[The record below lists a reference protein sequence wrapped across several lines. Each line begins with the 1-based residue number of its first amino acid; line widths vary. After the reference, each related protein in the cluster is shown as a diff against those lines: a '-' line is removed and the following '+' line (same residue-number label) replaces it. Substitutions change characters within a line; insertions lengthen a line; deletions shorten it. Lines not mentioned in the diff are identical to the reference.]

1 MEKIVLYNGSKIQF
15 NNFLDDEDIDSYLP
29 FMELIRRYNYKVRAS
44 DVLATSEIDVEKE
57 EIKNVIIYADDFSSV
72 TEHVITN
79 FTNIVLLGFDITNLY
94 IQNAPKRVCDSL
106 SAEFSDIIVKVKSD
120 YFQPDTQQ
128 ITDFYELLLSDRNVI
143 GQKIAKKKSCIGLFK
158 SSYPYQNQKN
168 IKRRPVVLL
177 YYGPS
182 GVGKTELAKAI
193 SKLYR
198 GKLTRI
204 QFSMMQTEEAYKY
217 IFGDEH
223 SHSSLARDLL
233 ARDSNVV
240 LIDEFDKVSP
250 GLYNVFYQMFDEGSY
265 EDTNYSV
272 DVSNC
277 IFILTSNFLNEQN
290 IVDSIGLPV
299 YSRIDQ
305 KIKFQPLTSKELE
318 IVVKSKFDSLL
329 SNLQIE
335 DQDIINNSSLEQEY
349 LNHIDTFKN
358 IRMLDKFIDNDV
370 FGYLMDKISKGE

>member
-79 FTNIVLLGFDITNLY
+79 FTNVVLLGFDITNLY

-143 GQKIAKKKSCIGLFK
+143 GQKVAKKNSCIGLFE

-335 DQDIINNSSLEQEY
+335 DQDIINNSSLKQEY

-358 IRMLDKFIDNDV
+358 IRMLDKFIENDV
-370 FGYLMDKISKGE
+370 FGYLMDKKSKGE

>member
-1 MEKIVLYNGSKIQF
+1 M
-15 NNFLDDEDIDSYLP
+15 
-29 FMELIRRYNYKVRAS
+29 
-44 DVLATSEIDVEKE
+44 
-57 EIKNVIIYADDFSSV
+57 
-72 TEHVITN
+72 
-79 FTNIVLLGFDITNLY
+79 
-94 IQNAPKRVCDSL
+94 
-106 SAEFSDIIVKVKSD
+106 
-120 YFQPDTQQ
+120 
-128 ITDFYELLLSDRNVI
+128 
-143 GQKIAKKKSCIGLFK
+143 
-158 SSYPYQNQKN
+158 
-168 IKRRPVVLL
+168 L

-335 DQDIINNSSLEQEY
+335 DQDIINNSSLKQEY

-358 IRMLDKFIDNDV
+358 IRMLDKFIENDV
-370 FGYLMDKISKGE
+370 FGYLMDKKSKGE